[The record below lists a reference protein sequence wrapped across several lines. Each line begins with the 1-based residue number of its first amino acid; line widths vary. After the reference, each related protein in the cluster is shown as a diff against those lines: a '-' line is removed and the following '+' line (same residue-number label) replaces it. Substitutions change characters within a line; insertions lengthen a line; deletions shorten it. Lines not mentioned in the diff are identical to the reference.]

1 MKGDV
6 SQHCSPIGS
15 LVGGCQVRGK
25 EKKKK
30 RKKKR
35 WKAVKG
41 GGGGGRIHLLSAVV
55 GRRNNWLLSP
65 GKFPDQFLFKIDKKT
80 ELFSS
85 AEQEHRREETGVK
98 QEEEDYGIRKQAEEG
113 GRWTEEGWRVT
124 WSTDEDWRW
133 RVFSSV

>member
-6 SQHCSPIGS
+6 SQHCLLIGS
-15 LVGGCQVRGK
+15 LVVGCRVGGK

-30 RKKKR
+30 KQRKKR
-35 WKAVKG
+35 WKAVKGGG

-85 AEQEHRREETGVK
+85 TEQEHRREETGVK

-124 WSTDEDWRW
+124 
-133 RVFSSV
+133 

>member
-1 MKGDV
+1 MKRDV
-6 SQHCSPIGS
+6 SQRCPLIGS
-15 LVGGCQVRGK
+15 LVGGCRVGGK
-25 EKKKK
+25 EKKK
-30 RKKKR
+30 RRKKR
-35 WKAVKG
+35 WRAVKG
-41 GGGGGRIHLLSAVV
+41 GGGGGRGVGGGRIHLLSAVV

-85 AEQEHRREETGVK
+85 AEREHRREETGVK

-124 WSTDEDWRW
+124 
-133 RVFSSV
+133 